1 MTKGASVVGWCLCSV
16 LKRCDR
22 LLEVAESILDW
33 ISAGLIEIMLHD
45 SAFQILS
52 IIALRVLMR
61 IVSNLCARLPDLPS

>member
-1 MTKGASVVGWCLCSV
+1 MIGWCLCSV

-22 LLEVAESILDW
+22 LLKVAECILDW
-33 ISAGLIEIMLHD
+33 IPAGLIEIMLHD

-61 IVSNLCARLPDLPS
+61 IVSNLCARLSDLTS